1 MSKAKFDKAVAIIG
15 GLPKNGPI
23 KPSQDD
29 QLYVSFGYALWPWAI
44 LNDPFLSSTNTS
56 NKVSPRDCQVERSDM
71 TDRFSQLGRQHNAP
85 AWYAW
90 LYWKGEMVSLINRS
104 SLSPH
109 DADPISRDAWT
120 EVKGTTKEDAYT
132 KYVEKLL
139 EVSDT

>member
-1 MSKAKFDKAVAIIG
+1 
-15 GLPKNGPI
+15 
-23 KPSQDD
+23 
-29 QLYVSFGYALWPWAI
+29 
-44 LNDPFLSSTNTS
+44 
-56 NKVSPRDCQVERSDM
+56 
-71 TDRFSQLGRQHNAP
+71 
-85 AWYAW
+85 
-90 LYWKGEMVSLINRS
+90 MVSLINRS